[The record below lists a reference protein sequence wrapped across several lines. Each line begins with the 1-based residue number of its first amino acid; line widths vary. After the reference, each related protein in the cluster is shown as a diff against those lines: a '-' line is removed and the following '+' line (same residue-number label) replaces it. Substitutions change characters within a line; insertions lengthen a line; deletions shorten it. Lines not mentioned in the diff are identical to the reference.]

1 MSSNKLARKKL
12 EKLYG
17 SECFI
22 EKLHLRIDTEPRRY
36 KSKGQMKR
44 MKQLTYHHILERYKG
59 GKATVAN
66 GAILSVENHIWFHSQ
81 SKQAQYYMNNLF
93 QDYKKEVDK
102 YDECQIVIVDDL
114 EIPYEIKP
122 IQFYVD
128 EKGKYNRAK
137 KKQEDKRLINDYYEE
152 EER

>member
-1 MSSNKLARKKL
+1 MSTNKVARKKL

-17 SECFI
+17 KECFI

-59 GKATVAN
+59 GKATVEN
-66 GAILSVENHIWFHSQ
+66 GAILSMENHIWFHSQ
-81 SKQAQYYMNNLF
+81 SKQAQCYMNNLF
-93 QDYKKEVDK
+93 QDYKKEVDR
-102 YDECQIVIVDDL
+102 YDECQIVTVDDL

-137 KKQEDKRLINDYYEE
+137 KKREDRDLINKYYEE
-152 EER
+152 ER